1 MIDRAP
7 DLFAPP
13 PHAHHVTA
21 RDGEAFVW
29 QISPRIVL
37 KKASG
42 ILSGPLIQCFV
53 DFFQPILKPG
63 ARIRVFGDLA
73 GLTHYTAEARELATA
88 FTIARRSAVDSIH
101 LLGESKFLALA
112 FGSYGSNV
120 GPGVVSVYS
129 DRDSFL
135 RSLARALNEP
145 PQIPGAPRAALLP

>member
-1 MIDRAP
+1 MIDPASERSSDP
-7 DLFAPP
+7 FEPP

-29 QISPRIVL
+29 QIAPRIVL

-88 FTIARRSAVDSIH
+88 FTVARRSAVDSIH

-112 FGSYGSNV
+112 FGAYGANV
-120 GPGVVSVYS
+120 GPGMVFVYS

-135 RSLARALNEP
+135 RSLAQALNE
-145 PQIPGAPRAALLP
+145 LPDLRED